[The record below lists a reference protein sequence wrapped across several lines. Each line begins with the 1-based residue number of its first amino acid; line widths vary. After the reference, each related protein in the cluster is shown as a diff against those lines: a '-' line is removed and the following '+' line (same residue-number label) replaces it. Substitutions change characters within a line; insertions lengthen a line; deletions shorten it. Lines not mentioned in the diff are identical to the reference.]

1 MQLIVRYLQYLMTS
15 NLAVLLYG
23 DVVAMFIAE
32 TGPEGRGLAVRAA
45 GSGPVVHAIFVISL
59 RGMAENTG

>member
-1 MQLIVRYLQYLMTS
+1 MTS
-15 NLAVLLYG
+15 NLAVLLYW